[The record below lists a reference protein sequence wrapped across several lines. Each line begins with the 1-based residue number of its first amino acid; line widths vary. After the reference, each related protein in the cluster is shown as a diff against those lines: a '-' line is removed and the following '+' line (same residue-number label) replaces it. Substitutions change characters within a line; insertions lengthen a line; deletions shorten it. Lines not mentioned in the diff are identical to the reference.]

1 MDESCKQ
8 YGSLSHK
15 YFFFL
20 VYSFMKACH
29 LNVLKSKIFLL
40 VEMQTMLKTGRMHTG
55 VGEKEKHMHL
65 VV

>member
-1 MDESCKQ
+1 MKAVSSMVL
-8 YGSLSHK
+8 YLINI
-15 YFFFL
+15 FFSL